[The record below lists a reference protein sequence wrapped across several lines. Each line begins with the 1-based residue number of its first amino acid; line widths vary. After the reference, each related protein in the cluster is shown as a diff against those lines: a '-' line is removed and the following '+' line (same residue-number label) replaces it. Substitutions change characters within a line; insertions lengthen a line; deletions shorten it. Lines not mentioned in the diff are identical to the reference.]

1 MRKAHILAEGDP
13 KVVRDKK
20 LSTNS
25 NLTLA
30 IFPIFTVLK
39 KEQVIEELKKVVD
52 PELGIDIYT
61 LGLIYNVS
69 IEEKKVNIRM
79 TLTSPM
85 CPYGPQI
92 IEDVKRRINSLEGG
106 IKVETEIVF
115 NPPWE
120 IPKEVRS
127 ILGI

>member
-1 MRKAHILAEGDP
+1 M
-13 KVVRDKK
+13 
-20 LSTNS
+20 
-25 NLTLA
+25 
-30 IFPIFTVLK
+30 LK

-61 LGLIYNVS
+61 LGLIYNIS